1 MRKVYSAMSPRLPA
15 LLFGAAC
22 AALPLHAAAQ
32 SNYFDLR
39 LGAANLRESGMEA
52 TNPRVTSITGITPS
66 STGTAFS
73 LALGRSYANRWRA
86 EIEFTDR
93 RTAKYTVT
101 SLGNSGGAFSGNNE
115 LRVRSWSLMANAWY
129 DLPLTN
135 TVAAYVGGG
144 IGYAN
149 NTASGSQTF
158 QNPPNTGAA
167 QFGTTFP
174 NGRTGNFAWSLGAG
188 LSFALSQTVSL
199 EGGYRFTDLGRY
211 NTAIDTVNGDEKF
224 RARLGAHDLQAG
236 LRFKF

>member
-1 MRKVYSAMSPRLPA
+1 MLLRHPA
-15 LLFGAAC
+15 LFFVAAC
-22 AALPLHAAAQ
+22 AVVPLNAAAQ
-32 SNYFDLR
+32 SNYFGLR
-39 LGAANLRESGMEA
+39 LGAANMRESGMEA
-52 TNPRVTSITGITPS
+52 TNPRVTSITGVTPS

-73 LALGRSYANRWRA
+73 LALGHAYANRWRA
-86 EIEFTDR
+86 EVEFTDR

-101 SLGNSGGAFSGNNE
+101 SLGATFSGNNE
-115 LRVRSWSLMANAWY
+115 LRVRSWSLMANAYY
-129 DLPLTN
+129 DIPLTN
-135 TVAAYVGGG
+135 TVGAYVGGG
-144 IGYAN
+144 VGYAN

-158 QNPPNTGAA
+158 QNPPNTGAP

-174 NGRTGNFAWSLGAG
+174 NGRTGNFSWSLGAG

-224 RARLGAHDLQAG
+224 RARLSTHDLQAG